1 MFGEN
6 INKVNTPQKVDE
18 NIFDFIYQWT
28 ASLDQFEYMTNDRQ
42 IRNVSLD
49 YSTGNYSS
57 STNYECK
64 MFGNKFFC
72 TRNYNLFTTYD
83 EIKEFDQEFTH
94 LVSFGDYFDY
104 QEDKFGIYRNGWM
117 QHFLGIDKDK
127 NLWEISINK
136 SGTTWVYDENLGYKV
151 NVALDLESS
160 INIRKFDDHKYNDI
174 SQYGSIG
181 LIFVIRDSGEVFLHA
196 DEDGIRFGADES
208 EIYHPTLSDTV
219 IGGLGERNIEV
230 KYSSGFMKVP
240 GIESA
245 VSFPMKR
252 GHYSNY
258 DNPGIGLD
266 SYDLC
271 VLTNDSKFQC
281 WGTGDGIINIEL

>member
-57 STNYECK
+57 TSYECK

-72 TRNYNLFTTYD
+72 FRNYNLFTTKALYN

-94 LVSFGDYFDY
+94 LVSFGDYHDY
-104 QEDKFGIYRNGWM
+104 YEDNTPRNGWM

-136 SGTTWVYDENLGYKV
+136 SGTTWVYDENLGYTV
-151 NVALDLESS
+151 EVTLDLESS
-160 INIRKFDDHKYNDI
+160 INIRKFDDHKYSDI
-174 SQYGSIG
+174 SEWGQTG
-181 LIFVIRDSGEVFLHA
+181 LIFAIRDSGEVFLHA
-196 DEDGIRFGADES
+196 SLGSSQFSEDGS
-208 EIYHPTLSDTV
+208 EVYHPTVSDTV
-219 IGGLGERNIEV
+219 IGGIGERNIEV
-230 KYSSGFMKVP
+230 EYSSGFMKVP

-245 VSFPMKR
+245 ISFPMKR
-252 GHYSNY
+252 GHYNNY
-258 DNPGIGLD
+258 DNPRIGLD

-271 VLTNDSKFQC
+271 VLTNDSKIQC
-281 WGTGDGIINIEL
+281 WDTGDGIINIEL